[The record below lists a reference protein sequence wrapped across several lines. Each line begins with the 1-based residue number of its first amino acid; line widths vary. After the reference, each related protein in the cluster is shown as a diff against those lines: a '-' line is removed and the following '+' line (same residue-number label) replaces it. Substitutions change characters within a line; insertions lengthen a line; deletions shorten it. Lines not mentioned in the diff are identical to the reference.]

1 MGVEVVIVGI
11 TLAGVVA
18 FWFTIELLEEV
29 ASIVDEKFTRL
40 LDKSLFSVSRLLFPP
55 GAE

>member
-1 MGVEVVIVGI
+1 MGVEIVIVGI

-40 LDKSLFSVSRLLFPP
+40 LSHASFSRLLFPP